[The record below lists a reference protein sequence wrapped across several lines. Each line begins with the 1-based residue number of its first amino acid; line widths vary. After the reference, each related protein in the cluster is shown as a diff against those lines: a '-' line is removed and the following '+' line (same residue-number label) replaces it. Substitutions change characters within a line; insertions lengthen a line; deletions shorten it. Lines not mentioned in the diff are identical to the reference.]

1 MDKWINVF
9 YSDKGVKENYK
20 FPKILNNDNEY
31 FSAVLNFIDTL
42 IEDLR
47 DNNIDR
53 DFIEISENYR
63 TIIEEVLKK
72 YYSGEIIAA
81 YNKIEQLIKEY
92 QNSNIII
99 SSISKSYSFNYYVK
113 ENKKWEYFLFYRAR
127 FGDISK
133 EKEEDA

>member
-9 YSDKGVKENYK
+9 YSDKGVKENYR
-20 FPKILNNDNEY
+20 FPKIRNNDNEY
-31 FSAVLNFIDTL
+31 FSAVLNFIDIL
-42 IEDLR
+42 IEDLK

-92 QNSNIII
+92 QNI
-99 SSISKSYSFNYYVK
+99 
-113 ENKKWEYFLFYRAR
+113 
-127 FGDISK
+127 
-133 EKEEDA
+133 